1 MSLVSRLHAGG
12 RSNNGATVVKV
23 SLSDVADSGRGG
35 GLELRPP
42 ANLHPDGGNGTLSPD
57 CAVQNAK
64 VPKTCAWAAVE
75 LGRRGVWANASVSV
89 EGSTMVL
96 TVSAAAAAA
105 AAAAA
110 GGVGQVL
117 GTAYGW
123 GAIPMLVVYDKRTSL
138 PVLPWNSSWSWNS
151 SVDY

>member
-1 MSLVSRLHAGG
+1 MSLVSRLDAGGAGEG

-23 SLSDVADSGRGG
+23 SLSDVAGG
-35 GLELRPP
+35 PGAGLELRPP
-42 ANLHPDGGNGTLSPD
+42 ANLHPDGGNGILSPD
-57 CAVQNAK
+57 CAAQNAK
-64 VPKTCAWAAVE
+64 APKTCAWAAVE
-75 LGRRGVWANASVSV
+75 IGTRGVWANASVSV

-105 AAAAA
+105 A

-123 GAIPMLVVYDKRTSL
+123 GAIPMLTVYDKRTSL
-138 PVLPWNSSWSWNS
+138 PVLPWNSSWGWNN